1 MDRRTLDY
9 YDQHAAEVLAKHR
22 SIPSG
27 IDSYIPEAFPQPGS
41 KILDVGSGSGR
52 DLVGLLATG
61 YDAYG
66 LEPSEGLRAESVR
79 AFPQL
84 KDRVFPL
91 GLPLPDDAACGSPY
105 DGIVCSAVL
114 MHVPLKE
121 TGEITSNT

>member
-9 YDQHAAEVLAKHR
+9 YDQHAAEKAAKFR

-27 IDSYIPEAFPQPGS
+27 IDSYLSEAFPQSGS

-52 DLVGLLATG
+52 DLVALLAKG

-66 LEPSEGLRAESVR
+66 LEPSEYLLAGSVR

-84 KDRVFPL
+84 KDRVLPF
-91 GLPLPDDAACGSPY
+91 GLPLPDDAACG
-105 DGIVCSAVL
+105 
-114 MHVPLKE
+114 
-121 TGEITSNT
+121 